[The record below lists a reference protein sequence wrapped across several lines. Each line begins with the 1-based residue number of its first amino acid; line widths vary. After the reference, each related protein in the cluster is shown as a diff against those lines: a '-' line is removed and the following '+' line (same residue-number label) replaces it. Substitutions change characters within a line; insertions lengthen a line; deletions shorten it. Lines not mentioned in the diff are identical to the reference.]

1 MIRTPRVSCVMN
13 ITPMIDVLLVLLVI
27 FMAALPLEQ
36 RSLDVTL
43 PEPVRSPAPPPV
55 TSIFLEMTADHVIT
69 INHETVTAGDLPSRL
84 WTIFSDRRDKTL
96 YIAASAA
103 LPYQNVV
110 EVMDAAKRVGVTR
123 IGVVTEAM
131 RRQAGVLQ

>member
-1 MIRTPRVSCVMN
+1 MTRTPRVSCVMN

-43 PEPVRSPAPPPV
+43 PEPVRSPAPPPS
-55 TSIFLEMTADHVIT
+55 TSIFLEMAADSGMT
-69 INHETVTAGDLPSRL
+69 INHETVTAGDLPVRL
-84 WTIFSDRRDKTL
+84 RTIFSDRRDKTL

-103 LPYQNVV
+103 LPYQKVMD
-110 EVMDAAKRVGVTR
+110 VMDAAKGVGVTR
-123 IGVVTEAM
+123 IGVVTEGM
-131 RRQAGVLQ
+131 RREAARQ